1 MSDLNKV
8 DTDFQQFND
17 AAEFRNRRSIDR
29 EPMTDCTREECPKV
43 CILERRVDRH
53 RDEINTLTKDLAQNT
68 SDTKEILEIVSKGKN
83 FFAIVDWIG
92 TKVMAIVTFFGL
104 ILGIF
109 YIFKDHAK

>member
-1 MSDLNKV
+1 MSDLNKN
-8 DTDFQQFND
+8 TDFQQFND
-17 AAEFRNRRSIDR
+17 AAEFHNQRSIDR
-29 EPMTDCTREECPKV
+29 EPMPDCTREECPSYL
-43 CILERRVDRH
+43 LELRVDRH